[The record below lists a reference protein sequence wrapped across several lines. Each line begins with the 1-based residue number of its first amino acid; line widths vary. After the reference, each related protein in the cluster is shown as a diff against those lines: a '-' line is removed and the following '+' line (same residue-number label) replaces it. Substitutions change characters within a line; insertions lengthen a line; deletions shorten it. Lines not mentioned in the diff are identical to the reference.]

1 MIKALGRWN
10 SNAFQA
16 YIPIPR
22 DCLAAMTATLSHNNT
37 AGIMEQVSLPNLVLS
52 FVFSLLNIVQ
62 TICSSDGAMSLLY
75 PWFIE
80 V

>member
-1 MIKALGRWN
+1 
-10 SNAFQA
+10 
-16 YIPIPR
+16 
-22 DCLAAMTATLSHNNT
+22 
-37 AGIMEQVSLPNLVLS
+37 MEQVSLPNLVLS

-62 TICSSDGAMSLLY
+62 TIGSSDGAMSLLY